1 MGHKLNPKVIH
12 LGKELIKGDQIIGM
26 GGRAVAREW
35 RGSPNALH
43 IPTKLLT
50 N

>member
-12 LGKELIKGDQIIGM
+12 LGKELIRLSDYRNGRESSGM
-26 GGRAVAREW
+26 GVG
-35 RGSPNALH
+35 GSQNALH
-43 IPTKLLT
+43 IPTKLFT